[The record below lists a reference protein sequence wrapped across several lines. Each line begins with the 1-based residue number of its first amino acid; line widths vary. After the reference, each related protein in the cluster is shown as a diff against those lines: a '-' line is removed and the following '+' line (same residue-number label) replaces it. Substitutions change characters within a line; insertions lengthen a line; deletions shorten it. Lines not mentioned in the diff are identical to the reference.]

1 MRPPEQFRAKRLK
14 FIGEQDGPPE
24 RTLKA
29 RLIELFEREGG
40 VRRAYL
46 ARITFEGTDAH
57 SVALCLYAGSAERIL
72 MEKAERD
79 LVEKIGGIFASI
91 FVRQEHIDIMFANN
105 TQVAELDQCC
115 RPFFAV
121 GN

>member
-1 MRPPEQFRAKRLK
+1 MRPPQQIRARRLK
-14 FIGEQDGPPE
+14 FVGEQDGPPE

-29 RLIELFEREGG
+29 RLIELFEQKGG

-57 SVALCLYAGSAERIL
+57 SVALCLYAGSAARIL
-72 MEKAERD
+72 VEKAERD

-91 FVRQEHIDIMFANN
+91 FVRQEHIDIMFANK

-115 RPFFAV
+115 RPFFDA

>member
-1 MRPPEQFRAKRLK
+1 MRPPQQIRARRLK
-14 FIGEQDGPPE
+14 FVGEQDGPPE

-57 SVALCLYAGSAERIL
+57 SVALCLYAGSAERVL
-72 MEKAERD
+72 VEKEERD
-79 LVEKIGGIFASI
+79 LAEKIGQIFASI
-91 FVRQEHIDIMFANN
+91 FAGREHMDIMFANKM
-105 TQVAELDQCC
+105 QVAELDQCC
-115 RPFFAV
+115 RPFFDA